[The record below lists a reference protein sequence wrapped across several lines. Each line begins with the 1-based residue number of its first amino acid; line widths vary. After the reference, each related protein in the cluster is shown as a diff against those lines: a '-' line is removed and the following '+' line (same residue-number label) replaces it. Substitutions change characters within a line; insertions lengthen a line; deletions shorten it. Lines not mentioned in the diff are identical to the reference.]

1 LNCGVKAFDEVA
13 RFTSPP
19 FPVESPRH
27 NHYSDLLPEN
37 WLWRTLDDR
46 PTGSVK
52 HFHSALSLI
61 GLLQ

>member
-1 LNCGVKAFDEVA
+1 MRGRGVFANFALTECSEVPQDLFKTSA
-13 RFTSPP
+13 RLT
-19 FPVESPRH
+19 
-27 NHYSDLLPEN
+27 DLLPEN